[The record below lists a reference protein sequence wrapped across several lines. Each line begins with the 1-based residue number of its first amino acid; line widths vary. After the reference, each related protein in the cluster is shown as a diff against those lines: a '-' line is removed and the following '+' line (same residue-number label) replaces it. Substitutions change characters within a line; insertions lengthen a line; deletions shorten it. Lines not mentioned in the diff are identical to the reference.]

1 MNRRPPQNRERETS
15 RRANPPVVK
24 SARRRRGGEWRD
36 RNRRKPDLLG
46 IVRSL
51 FVLLLIGQCL
61 RVAFVSPRLQLARIE
76 VAGTERFSAEQLA
89 RIGQVPMGSN
99 IFRVNLTR
107 VSTALKTEPLIRE
120 AVVARQLPNTL
131 QVTLRERTPA
141 LQVVRPDRPGK
152 AYLADAEGILFQEVA
167 PRKQGQADSD
177 LPLVEMP
184 AKQVPVLGK
193 SLQPQLTEAVLE
205 CARLA
210 VDQEVDVAKM
220 RVDGAGE
227 LWLNVV
233 IPAASRSQPDVLDV
247 RLGRWTELP
256 EKFRDIR
263 KSLQGWPQ
271 LTETASHLDVMCAG
285 RPAYK
290 RLAEQSTP
298 QNREP

>member
-1 MNRRPPQNRERETS
+1 MNRRPPQNREREAT
-15 RRANPPVVK
+15 RRTAPPAAK
-24 SARRRRGGEWRD
+24 TARKRRGGEWRD

-46 IVRSL
+46 LFRSL

-76 VAGTERFSAEQLA
+76 ITGTDRFSPEQIA
-89 RIGQVPMGSN
+89 RLGQVPMGSN

-107 VSTALKTEPLIRE
+107 VSTALKTQPLIRD
-120 AVVARQLPNTL
+120 AVVTRQLPNTL
-131 QVTLRERTPA
+131 QVTLQERTPA
-141 LQVVRPDRPGK
+141 LQVVRADRPAQ
-152 AYLADAEGILFQEVA
+152 AYLADADGVLFQEAA
-167 PRKQGQADSD
+167 PRKHGQPGSE
-177 LPLVEMP
+177 LPAVEMP
-184 AKQVPVLGK
+184 PKLLPALGK
-193 SLQPQLTEAVLE
+193 PLQAELTEAVLE
-205 CARLA
+205 CTRLA

-220 RVDGAGE
+220 RVDGSGE

-233 IPAASRSQPDVLDV
+233 IPATSRSQPDVLDV

-263 KSLQGWPQ
+263 KALQGWPH

-285 RPAYK
+285 RPAYRRMAK
-290 RLAEQSTP
+290 QSTA